1 MTTDSSDSDTSPEAL
16 EVQLQCLRAMTPQER
31 LRRVFAWS
39 DQLRRMS
46 FAAIRRRY
54 PEYSEDQ
61 VRLKFIELT
70 YGETLANEVRAWLQ
84 EQSQ

>member
-1 MTTDSSDSDTSPEAL
+1 M
-16 EVQLQCLRAMTPQER
+16 QCLREMTPQER

-46 FAAIRRRY
+46 FTAIRRLH
-54 PEYSEDQ
+54 PEYSEEQ

-84 EQSQ
+84 EQR